1 LGKCAVFLDGP
12 HYPNTFAGKG
22 NGGKMVIQA
31 PQEKFGKRL
40 KKDLGQNLGAYVMV
54 IPVLLFYLIFSYKP
68 MFGAVI
74 AFKNFSP
81 ARGIFGSPWAA
92 NHGFKHFLDFFK
104 SFYFGRTL
112 RNTITISISGLIFGF
127 PVPIILALLIN
138 EVKNRYFKKAV
149 QTISYMPHFIS
160 LVVICSMVSLFTSE
174 KAFIVQ
180 IMRFFGYQGTQN
192 LLNIKEYF
200 VPIYVIS
207 GIWQQA
213 GWSCIIYLAALSAID
228 MELYEAA
235 RIDGAGR
242 WRQTVHVTLPSLLPT
257 IVLLLILAVGGI
269 MNVGYE
275 KIILLYN
282 NFVMENADVISSYV
296 YRRGLVN
303 GNWSFSTAVG
313 LFNSV
318 INFILVVG
326 ANRISHIITG
336 KGLW

>member
-1 LGKCAVFLDGP
+1 MGTAKIAVP
-12 HYPNTFAGKG
+12 
-22 NGGKMVIQA
+22 
-31 PQEKFGKRL
+31 EKESPGRRL
-40 KKDLGQNLGAYVMV
+40 KKDLGQNLGAYIMV
-54 IPVLLFYLIFSYKP
+54 LPVLAFYLVFSYKP
-68 MFGAVI
+68 MFGALI

-92 NHGFKHFLDFFK
+92 DYGLKHFLDFFR

-112 RNTITISISGLIFGF
+112 RNTITISLSNILFGF
-127 PVPIILALLIN
+127 PVPIVLALLIN
-138 EVKNRYFKKAV
+138 EVKNRHFKKAV

-160 LVVICSMVSLFTSE
+160 LVVVCSMVSLFTAE
-174 KAFIVQ
+174 NAFIVQ
-180 IMRFFGYQGTQN
+180 IMRFFGYRGTQN

-213 GWSCIIYLAALSAID
+213 GWNCIIYLAALSAID
-228 MELYEAA
+228 LELYEAA

-242 WRQTVHVTLPSLLPT
+242 WRQTLHVTLPCLLPT

-318 INFILVVG
+318 INFLLVVG
-326 ANRISHIITG
+326 ANRLSRRFTG

>member
-1 LGKCAVFLDGP
+1 MKPVTGTP
-12 HYPNTFAGKG
+12 
-22 NGGKMVIQA
+22 
-31 PQEKFGKRL
+31 GKRGEFIERL
-40 KKDLGQNLGAYVMV
+40 RKDMGQNMGAYIMA
-54 IPVLLFYLIFSYKP
+54 IPVLAFYFVFAYKP
-68 MFGAVI
+68 MFGAAI

-92 NHGFKHFLDFFK
+92 QYGFKHFLDFFK

-112 RNTITISISGLIFGF
+112 KNTITISVSSIIFGF
-127 PVPIILALLIN
+127 PLPIVLALLIN
-138 EVKNRYFKKAV
+138 EVKSKPFKKIV

-174 KAFIVQ
+174 KAFIFQ
-180 IMRFFGYQGTQN
+180 ILQFFGYKGSQN
-192 LLNIKEYF
+192 LLNVKEYF

-207 GIWQQA
+207 GVWQQA
-213 GWSCIIYLAALSAID
+213 GWNCIIYLAALSAID
-228 MELYEAA
+228 MDLYEAA

-242 WRQTVHVTLPSLLPT
+242 WRQTIHVTLPGLLPT
-257 IVLLLILAVGGI
+257 IILLLILSVGGI

-313 LFNSV
+313 LFNSI
-318 INFILVVG
+318 INFFLVVG
-326 ANRISHIITG
+326 TNHLSRRFTG

>member
-1 LGKCAVFLDGP
+1 
-12 HYPNTFAGKG
+12 
-22 NGGKMVIQA
+22 
-31 PQEKFGKRL
+31 
-40 KKDLGQNLGAYVMV
+40 
-54 IPVLLFYLIFSYKP
+54 
-68 MFGAVI
+68 
-74 AFKNFSP
+74 
-81 ARGIFGSPWAA
+81 
-92 NHGFKHFLDFFK
+92 
-104 SFYFGRTL
+104 
-112 RNTITISISGLIFGF
+112 
-127 PVPIILALLIN
+127 
-138 EVKNRYFKKAV
+138 
-149 QTISYMPHFIS
+149 MPHFIS

-174 KAFIVQ
+174 KAFIFQ
-180 IMRFFGYQGTQN
+180 ILQFFGYKGTQN
-192 LLNIKEYF
+192 LLNVKEYF

-207 GIWQQA
+207 GVWQQA

-228 MELYEAA
+228 LELYEAA

-257 IVLLLILAVGGI
+257 IILLLILAVGGI

-313 LFNSV
+313 LFNSI
-318 INFILVVG
+318 INFFLVVG
-326 ANRISHIITG
+326 TNHLSHRFTG

>member
-1 LGKCAVFLDGP
+1 M
-12 HYPNTFAGKG
+12 AGSTTVAK
-22 NGGKMVIQA
+22 K
-31 PQEKFGKRL
+31 EEFGKRL
-40 KKDLGQNLGAYVMV
+40 KKDLSQNLGAYIMV
-54 IPVLLFYLIFSYKP
+54 IPVLLFYVLFAYKP

-81 ARGIFGSPWAA
+81 ARGLFGSPWTD
-92 NHGFKHFLDFFK
+92 NFGFKHFLDFFK

-112 RNTITISISGLIFGF
+112 RNTITISLSGIIFGF
-127 PVPIILALLIN
+127 PIPIILALLIN

-149 QTISYMPHFIS
+149 QTIVYMPHFIS
-160 LVVICSMVSLFTSE
+160 LVVVCSMLYLFTSE
-174 KAFIVQ
+174 KAFIIS
-180 IMRFFGYQGTQN
+180 IMQFFGYKGTNN
-192 LLNIKEYF
+192 LLNIKEFF

-207 GIWQQA
+207 GIWQSS
-213 GWSCIIYLAALSAID
+213 GWSCIIYLAALSAVD
-228 MELYEAA
+228 TELYEAA

-242 WRQTVHVTLPSLLPT
+242 WRQTLHVTLQALLPT
-257 IVLLLILAVGGI
+257 IVLLLILAIGGI

-282 NFVMENADVISSYV
+282 DFVMETADVISSYV

-313 LFNSV
+313 LFNSI
-318 INFILVVG
+318 INFVLVVG
-326 ANRISHIITG
+326 ANRISRKLTG